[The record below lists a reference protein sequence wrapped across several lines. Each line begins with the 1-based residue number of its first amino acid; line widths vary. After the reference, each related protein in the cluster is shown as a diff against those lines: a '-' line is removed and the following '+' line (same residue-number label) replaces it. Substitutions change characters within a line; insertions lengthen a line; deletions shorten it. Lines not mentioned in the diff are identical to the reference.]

1 VPAEPPAPPDLDRLD
16 AFGAADGPPL
26 DEALRLFGYLRTTPD
41 ERRAIDRLL
50 ARHARAPLPEPL
62 IVAVASALLDRGDPA
77 RAAAVLADTTSSP
90 ALMMR
95 AELAALANDLATAMA
110 LVERVMSRDIDW
122 PGARERHLRWADQ
135 LGLARPA
142 DHVGSW
148 DTVVVSAPDAPFE
161 LLREVGR
168 GGTATVYEARDR
180 ALGRHIAIKM
190 YHQADRDRPQL
201 LHEARV
207 AAALAG
213 PGIVRVFDVDPEHGW
228 LAMEWARLGTLRALF
243 RSGATEPLVPV
254 AQWAV
259 PLAAA
264 LARVHAAGWVHHD
277 VKPANVLVRA
287 PGALLISDFG
297 TARRLGEP
305 SPPGS
310 LGYVSPERLAGR
322 ASDPRDDVYS
332 FGRLLGD
339 ALDALG
345 GADGAMST
353 RFRALAAVCT
363 GPDERRPSSGAEL
376 VAQAAGGASDSW
388 LSPQA

>member
-1 VPAEPPAPPDLDRLD
+1 VCSSDL
-16 AFGAADGPPL
+16 AG
-26 DEALRLFGYLRTTPD
+26 
-41 ERRAIDRLL
+41 
-50 ARHARAPLPEPL
+50 HARAPLPEPL
-62 IVAVASALLDRGDPA
+62 LVAVASALLDRGDA
-77 RAAAVLADTTSSP
+77 AEAAAVLEHATSSP

-95 AELAALANDLATAMA
+95 AELAALGDDLSTAMA

-122 PGARERHLRWADQ
+122 PGARERHLRWADK
-135 LGLARPA
+135 LGLARPPA
-142 DHVGSW
+142 LIGPW
-148 DTVVVSAPDAPFE
+148 DTIVVSAPDAPFE

-190 YHQADRDRPQL
+190 YHQAGSDCAQL

-228 LAMEWARLGTLRALF
+228 LAMEWARLGTLKTLFRARAL
-243 RSGATEPLVPV
+243 EPLVPV

-277 VKPANVLVRA
+277 IKPANVLVRA

-297 TARRLGEP
+297 TARRIGEP

-310 LGYVSPERLAGR
+310 LGYVSPERLSGR

-332 FGRLLGD
+332 FGRLLRDG
-339 ALDALG
+339 LDALG
-345 GADGAMST
+345 GADAENSL
-353 RFRALAAVCT
+353 RFRSLAAACT
-363 GPDERRPSSGAEL
+363 GSDDRRPRSGADL
-376 VAQAAGGASDSW
+376 VAHAAGGASD
-388 LSPQA
+388 